1 MDWYAEVRLGSWA
14 LDAAVTAERVMPWL
28 DSLAQVSPLLAEWK
42 LLGDSRYE
50 CLVARPL
57 TLDTLRVRLWE
68 GRSKVI
74 FPGRTIPGYR
84 ASPAFAGNIDEDPA
98 ILSINAGIYI
108 GSDHPGIHMLTTKF
122 ADIAPDDLEDFAD
135 AFINA
140 TVGAFDPVYLS
151 ICDLDVSVD
160 REWDMFLPG
169 WKIHLPHTASPT
181 RIQQA
186 QQAATTTRHLH
197 TGTVHTI
204 ATPTT
209 YPTHTT
215 DWTKDPKP
223 DTDPNA

>member
-1 MDWYAEVRLGSWA
+1 MDWNAKVRLGSWA
-14 LDAAVTAERVMPWL
+14 SDATATAERVMPWL
-28 DSLAQVSPLLAEWK
+28 DSLAQVSPLLADWK
-42 LLGDSRYE
+42 LLGDSRYK

-84 ASPAFAGNIDEDPA
+84 ASPAFSGDIDEDPA

-108 GSDHPGIHMLTTKF
+108 GPDHPGIHMLTTKF
-122 ADIAPDDLEDFAD
+122 ADIDPDDLVGFAD
-135 AFINA
+135 AFIDA

-151 ICDLDVSVD
+151 LCDLDVSVD

-169 WKIHLPHTASPT
+169 WKIYLPHTASPT

-186 QQAATTTRHLH
+186 QRAATTTRTLH
-197 TGTVHTI
+197 SGTVYTI

-209 YPTHTT
+209 YPTRTT
-215 DWTKDPKP
+215 DWAKDPKP
-223 DTDPNA
+223 DTDPDA

>member
-1 MDWYAEVRLGSWA
+1 MYWCSEVRLGQWA
-14 LDAAVTAERVMPWL
+14 LDATIMADRVMPWL
-28 DSLAQVSPLLAEWK
+28 GSLAQVSPLLAEWK
-42 LLGDSRYE
+42 LLGKSRYE

-68 GRSKVI
+68 GCYGTRR
-74 FPGRTIPGYR
+74 PAYG
-84 ASPAFAGNIDEDPA
+84 AAPAFAGDIDEGA
-98 ILSINAGIYI
+98 SVLRLSGGIYI
-108 GSDHPGIHMLTTKF
+108 GPDHPGINTLDIKF
-122 ADIAPDDLEDFAD
+122 GAPAAEDLEGFAD
-135 AFINA
+135 AFIDA

-151 ICDLDVSVD
+151 LCDLDVSVD

-169 WKIHLPHTASPT
+169 WKIYLPHTASPT

-186 QQAATTTRHLH
+186 QQATTTTRPLA

-209 YPTHTT
+209 YPTRTT

-223 DTDPNA
+223 DTDPDA

>member
-1 MDWYAEVRLGSWA
+1 MYWCSEVCLGSWA
-14 LDAAVTAERVMPWL
+14 SDATATAERVMPWL
-28 DSLAQVSPLLAEWK
+28 DSLAQVSPLLADWK
-42 LLGDSRYE
+42 LLGKSRYE

-57 TLDTLRVRLWE
+57 TLDTLRIRLWE

-84 ASPAFAGNIDEDPA
+84 ASPAFAGDIDESA
-98 ILSINAGIYI
+98 SVLRISGGIYI
-108 GSDHPGIHMLTTKF
+108 GPDHPGINTLNIKLGALEVEELEGL
-122 ADIAPDDLEDFAD
+122 ADPLID
-135 AFINA
+135 A

-160 REWDMFLPG
+160 REWDKFLPG
-169 WKIHLPHTASPT
+169 WKIYLPHTASPT
-181 RIQQA
+181 RAQQA

-197 TGTVHTI
+197 TGTVYTI

-209 YPTHTT
+209 YPPHTT

-223 DTDPNA
+223 HTDPNT

>member
-28 DSLAQVSPLLAEWK
+28 DSLAQVSPLLADWK
-42 LLGDSRYE
+42 LLGNSYYE

-57 TLDTLRVRLWE
+57 TLDTLRFRLWE
-68 GRSKVI
+68 GRYGADA
-74 FPGRTIPGYR
+74 PEYA
-84 ASPAFAGNIDEDPA
+84 ASPAFAGNIDEGPV
-98 ILSINAGIYI
+98 ILRIDAGIYI
-108 GSDHPGIHMLTTKF
+108 GTDHPGINMLDIKF
-122 ADIAPDDLEDFAD
+122 GALAAEDLEDFAD
-135 AFINA
+135 AFIDA

-151 ICDLDVSVD
+151 ICNLDVSVD

-169 WKIHLPHTASPT
+169 WKIYLPHTASPT

-186 QQAATTTRHLH
+186 QQAATTTRPLDH
-197 TGTVHTI
+197 GTVYTI

-209 YPTHTT
+209 YPPHTT

-223 DTDPNA
+223 HTDPDA

>member
-1 MDWYAEVRLGSWA
+1 
-14 LDAAVTAERVMPWL
+14 MPWL
-28 DSLAQVSPLLAEWK
+28 DSLAQVSPLLADWK
-42 LLGDSRYE
+42 LLGNSYYE

-57 TLDTLRVRLWE
+57 TLDTLRIRLWE

-84 ASPAFAGNIDEDPA
+84 ASPAFAGNIDEGLA
-98 ILSINAGIYI
+98 ILSINTGVYV
-108 GSDHPGIHMLTTKF
+108 GPDHPGIHILNTRF
-122 ADIAPDDLEDFAD
+122 ADIAPEVLEDFAD
-135 AFINA
+135 AFINT
-140 TVGAFDPVYLS
+140 TVKALDPVYLS
-151 ICDLDVSVD
+151 LCDLDVSVD

-169 WKIHLPHTASPT
+169 WKIYLPHTASPT

-186 QQAATTTRHLH
+186 QQAATTTRHLA

-209 YPTHTT
+209 YPPHTT

-223 DTDPNA
+223 HTDPNA

>member
-28 DSLAQVSPLLAEWK
+28 DSLARVSPLLADWK

-84 ASPAFAGNIDEDPA
+84 ASPAFAGDIDEGA
-98 ILSINAGIYI
+98 SVLRISGGIYI
-108 GSDHPGIHMLTTKF
+108 GPDHPGINMLNINF
-122 ADIAPDDLEDFAD
+122 GAPTAEELEDFAD
-135 AFINA
+135 PLIDT
-140 TVGAFDPVYLS
+140 TVKALDPVYLS
-151 ICDLDVSVD
+151 ICDLDVSLD
-160 REWDMFLPG
+160 REWDKFLPG
-169 WKIHLPHTASPT
+169 WKIYLPHTASPT

-186 QQAATTTRHLH
+186 QQAATTTRTLDH
-197 TGTVHTI
+197 GTVHTI

-209 YPTHTT
+209 YPPHTT

-223 DTDPNA
+223 HTDPNT

>member
-1 MDWYAEVRLGSWA
+1 MDWYAKVRLGPWA
-14 LDAAVTAERVMPWL
+14 SDATATAERVMPWL
-28 DSLAQVSPLLAEWK
+28 DSLAQVSPLLADWK

-84 ASPAFAGNIDEDPA
+84 ASPAFAGDIDEGA
-98 ILSINAGIYI
+98 SVLRISGGIYI
-108 GSDHPGIHMLTTKF
+108 GPDHPGINTLDIKF
-122 ADIAPDDLEDFAD
+122 GAPTAEDLEDFAD
-135 AFINA
+135 PLIDT
-140 TVGAFDPVYLS
+140 TVKALAPVYLS

-169 WKIHLPHTASPT
+169 WKIYLPHTASPT
-181 RIQQA
+181 RAQQA
-186 QQAATTTRHLH
+186 PQAATTTRTLDH
-197 TGTVHTI
+197 GTVHTI

-209 YPTHTT
+209 YPPHTT

-223 DTDPNA
+223 HTDPNT

>member
-1 MDWYAEVRLGSWA
+1 MDWYAKTRLGPWA
-14 LDAAVTAERVMPWL
+14 SDATATADRVMPWL
-28 DSLAQVSPLLAEWK
+28 DSLAQVSPLLADWK

-68 GRSKVI
+68 GRYGVD
-74 FPGRTIPGYR
+74 IPGYV
-84 ASPAFAGNIDEDPA
+84 ASPAFAGDIDEGPA
-98 ILSINAGIYI
+98 ILRIDAGIYI
-108 GSDHPGIHMLTTKF
+108 GTDHPGINILDIKF
-122 ADIAPDDLEDFAD
+122 GAPAAEDLEDFAD
-135 AFINA
+135 AFIDA

-151 ICDLDVSVD
+151 ICNLDVSVD

-186 QQAATTTRHLH
+186 QQAATTTRTLDH
-197 TGTVHTI
+197 GTVYTI

-209 YPTHTT
+209 YPPHTT

-223 DTDPNA
+223 DTNPDA

>member
-28 DSLAQVSPLLAEWK
+28 DSLAQVSPLLADWK
-42 LLGDSRYE
+42 LLGDSRYK

-57 TLDTLRVRLWE
+57 TLDTLRIRLWA
-68 GRSKVI
+68 GRYGADA
-74 FPGRTIPGYR
+74 PEYA
-84 ASPAFAGNIDEDPA
+84 ASPAFAGDIDEGLA
-98 ILSINAGIYI
+98 ILSINTGVYV
-108 GSDHPGIHMLTTKF
+108 GPDHPGIHILNTRF
-122 ADIAPDDLEDFAD
+122 ADIAPEVLEDFAD
-135 AFINA
+135 AFIDT
-140 TVGAFDPVYLS
+140 TVKALDPVYLS
-151 ICDLDVSVD
+151 LCDLDVSVD

-169 WKIHLPHTASPT
+169 WKIYLPHTASPT

-186 QQAATTTRHLH
+186 QQAATTTRHLA

-223 DTDPNA
+223 HTDPNA

>member
-1 MDWYAEVRLGSWA
+1 MYWCSEVRLGQWA
-14 LDAAVTAERVMPWL
+14 LDATIMADRVMPWL
-28 DSLAQVSPLLAEWK
+28 GSLAQVSPLLAEWK
-42 LLGDSRYE
+42 LLGKSRYE

-68 GRSKVI
+68 GRYGTRR
-74 FPGRTIPGYR
+74 PAYG
-84 ASPAFAGNIDEDPA
+84 AAPAFAGDIDEGA
-98 ILSINAGIYI
+98 SVLRLSGGIYI
-108 GSDHPGIHMLTTKF
+108 GPDHPGINTLDIKF
-122 ADIAPDDLEDFAD
+122 GAPAAEDLEGFAD
-135 AFINA
+135 AFIDA

-151 ICDLDVSVD
+151 FCDLDVSVD

-169 WKIHLPHTASPT
+169 WKIYLPHTASPT

-186 QQAATTTRHLH
+186 QQATTTTRPLA

-209 YPTHTT
+209 YPTRTT

-223 DTDPNA
+223 DTDPDA

>member
-1 MDWYAEVRLGSWA
+1 MDWYAKIRLGSWA

-42 LLGDSRYE
+42 LLGKSRYE

-74 FPGRTIPGYR
+74 FPGRAIPGYR
-84 ASPAFAGNIDEDPA
+84 ASPAFSGDIDEGPA
-98 ILSINAGIYI
+98 ILRIDAGIYI
-108 GSDHPGIHMLTTKF
+108 GTDHPGINILDIKF
-122 ADIAPDDLEDFAD
+122 GAPAAEDLEDFAD
-135 AFINA
+135 AFIDA

-151 ICDLDVSVD
+151 ICNLDVSVD

-223 DTDPNA
+223 DTDPDA

>member
-28 DSLAQVSPLLAEWK
+28 DSLAQVSPLLADWK
-42 LLGDSRYE
+42 LLGNSYYE

-57 TLDTLRVRLWE
+57 TLDTLRFRLWE
-68 GRSKVI
+68 GRYGADA
-74 FPGRTIPGYR
+74 PEYA
-84 ASPAFAGNIDEDPA
+84 ASPAFAGNIDEGPV
-98 ILSINAGIYI
+98 ILRIDAGIYI
-108 GSDHPGIHMLTTKF
+108 GTDHPGINMLDIKF
-122 ADIAPDDLEDFAD
+122 GALEVEELEDLAD
-135 AFINA
+135 PLIDA

-169 WKIHLPHTASPT
+169 WKIYLPHTASPT

-186 QQAATTTRHLH
+186 QQAATTTRPLDH
-197 TGTVHTI
+197 GTVYTI

-209 YPTHTT
+209 YPPHTT

-223 DTDPNA
+223 HTDPDA